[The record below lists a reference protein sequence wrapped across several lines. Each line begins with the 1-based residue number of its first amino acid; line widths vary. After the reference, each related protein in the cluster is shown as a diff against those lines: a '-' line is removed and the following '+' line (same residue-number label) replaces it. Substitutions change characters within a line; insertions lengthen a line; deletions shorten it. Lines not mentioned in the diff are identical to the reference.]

1 MVRLSPV
8 IWGVLLA
15 FVIPLL
21 LTPLVKKLAVAAG
34 AVDMPGQRKIH
45 VRPVPC
51 WGGLGIF
58 LGFAAALIT
67 VLNLDVLPLS
77 PELTGEV
84 TGLLAGG
91 LIILGV
97 GMIDDW
103 RGLPPLAKLAG
114 QILAAVVAVSLGIRV
129 SFVSNP
135 FGGILPLGDYL
146 SIPITVIWL
155 VAITNALNLADGLDG
170 LAAGIAAISAGTV
183 AFISFR
189 QGVPLAGVCSLLLA
203 ASALGFLPH
212 NWHPARI
219 FLKDAGSLFL
229 GFTLASLATIGMTKS
244 VATLSLILP
253 VLILGVPISDMLLA
267 VVRRLMRGQSIL
279 AADQDHIHHR
289 LLSGGL
295 TQSQTVLAMYGVSLL
310 LGGSAVLMT
319 FLTTGQGL
327 VVLFV
332 VCSAVLFLAD
342 RAGLLSLQRSSGPGP
357 DPHQARQASVR
368 K

>member
-1 MVRLSPV
+1 MRLNPL

-21 LTPLVKKLAVAAG
+21 LTPLVRKLAVAAG
-34 AVDMPGQRKIH
+34 AVDLPGERKIH
-45 VRPVPC
+45 DRPVPC

-58 LGFAAALIT
+58 IGFAAALIT
-67 VLNLDVLPLS
+67 VLRLDILPLS
-77 PELTGEV
+77 QEMTGEV

-91 LIILGV
+91 LVILAV

-103 RGLPPLAKLAG
+103 MGLPPLAKLAG

-146 SIPITVIWL
+146 SVPLTVIWL

-189 QGVPLAGVCSLLLA
+189 QGVPLAGVCSLLLGV
-203 ASALGFLPH
+203 SALGFLPY

-219 FLKDAGSLFL
+219 FMKDAGSMFL
-229 GFTLASLATIGMTKS
+229 GFTLAALATLGLTKS
-244 VATLSLILP
+244 VTTFSLILP
-253 VLILGVPISDMLLA
+253 ILILGVPISDMLLA
-267 VVRRLMRGQSIL
+267 VIRRLVRGQSIL
-279 AADQDHIHHR
+279 AADQEHIHHR

-295 TQSQTVLAMYGVSLL
+295 THSQTVLAICGVTLL
-310 LGGSAVLMT
+310 LGGSAVLLT

-327 VVLFV
+327 AVLFL
-332 VCSAVLFLAD
+332 VCSAALFLAD
-342 RAGLLSLQRSSGPGP
+342 RAGLLSLRASGPAP
-357 DPHQARQASVR
+357 DPRHARQAGVR